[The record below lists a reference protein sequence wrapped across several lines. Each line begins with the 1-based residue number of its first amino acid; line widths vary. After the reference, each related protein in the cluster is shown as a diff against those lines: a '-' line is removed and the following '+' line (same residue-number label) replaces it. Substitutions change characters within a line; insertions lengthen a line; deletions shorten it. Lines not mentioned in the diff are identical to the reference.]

1 MGYVDPFK
9 GLSPSLMAC
18 LENIAC
24 NTYAVNRSISKIIS
38 YIPSVDS
45 YMWHSHVTIFV
56 AINSGKLKYI

>member
-45 YMWHSHVTIFV
+45 YM
-56 AINSGKLKYI
+56 